1 MLADLI
7 SGVMKCFKTF
17 QKTDNQRPEGKR
29 KKKKIHTQ
37 DKTHLGLTSNNSC
50 HIFPVCFANKT
61 QDFSKH
67 NAVGLIYPAIRK
79 QHCDVMQEI
88 TNLVGGNKKQ
98 YKNPNI
104 NKERG

>member
-17 QKTDNQRPEGKR
+17 QKTDNQRPEGKE
-29 KKKKIHTQ
+29 KKKKKQ
-37 DKTHLGLTSNNSC
+37 DKTKLGLTSNNSC
-50 HIFPVCFANKT
+50 HIFPVCFANKA

-88 TNLVGGNKKQ
+88 TNLVGENKKQ
-98 YKNPNI
+98 CKNPKI